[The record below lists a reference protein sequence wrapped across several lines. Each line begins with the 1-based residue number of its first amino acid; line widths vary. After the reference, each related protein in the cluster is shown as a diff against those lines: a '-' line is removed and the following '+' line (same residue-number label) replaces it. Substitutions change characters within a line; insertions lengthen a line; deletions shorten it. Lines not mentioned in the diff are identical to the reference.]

1 VSRLVYTLE
10 ELEQKIAPI
19 AQKYDVPVVYI
30 FGSYARNQATDDSD
44 VDVLINRKG
53 SKLVTMFDLGAFY
66 NDLDE
71 SLGKTLDLVT
81 EDALTQD
88 EVKRR
93 TPWFL
98 DNLQRE
104 RVKIYDR
111 RRHPTLTAYKNLL

>member
-1 VSRLVYTLE
+1 VSQVVYTLGK
-10 ELEQKIAPI
+10 LEQKIAPI
-19 AQKYDVPVVYI
+19 AQKYDVPAVYI

-66 NDLDE
+66 NDLNE
-71 SLGKTLDLVT
+71 SLDKTLDLVT

-88 EVKRR
+88 EVKRG

-111 RRHPTLTAYKNLL
+111 R

>member
-1 VSRLVYTLE
+1 VVYTLE

-19 AQKYDVPVVYI
+19 AQKYDVPAVYI

-53 SKLVTMFDLGAFY
+53 SKLVTMFDLGIFY
-66 NDLDE
+66 NDLNE
-71 SLGKTLDLVT
+71 SLDKVLDLVT
-81 EDALTQD
+81 EDALAQD

-111 RRHPTLTAYKNLL
+111 R